1 VNEEALEAAIALHDE
16 PGAVRVLRKPDEAE
30 TAGLI
35 SPALERRE
43 G

>member
-1 VNEEALEAAIALHDE
+1 VLHGE

-35 SPALERRE
+35 ALALERRE